1 MTYTKDD
8 FRQMFQKPFN
18 IDEWQQILQHYFH
31 ATELRAEPE
40 RTKESTDDE
49 QGYYLG
55 AIDTADSYR
64 IGLFY
69 YKIQHGNIARK
80 RVGLRNLVKSFVNPL
95 LGDFNAALVVF
106 DSGTLWR
113 LSLICDMK
121 GESTAPKRFTYV
133 FGESDNYYNTPVG
146 RFKALQDKGISYANL
161 RDAFSVEQVNK
172 TFFAEYK
179 AQYEKFCQY
188 LCEDPEMQQSFQQ
201 FSENSGKAIRDYVKK
216 MLGRIVFLYFVQRKG
231 WLNGDLLYMSRLFSQ
246 SSDDVKA
253 DFLDRVLEPMFFGL
267 LNTPQE
273 ERHANA
279 QANGW
284 DLSLIP
290 GWTNIPYLN
299 GGLFEQDSI
308 DKCKSVFP
316 CDYFKGL
323 FDFFDSYNFTIDE
336 NDPNDAEV
344 GIDPEMLGVI
354 FENLLEDNKDK
365 GAFYTPKEIVRYMCQ
380 ESLIAYLN
388 TNTDIPQEQLRQF
401 VISPEDNAEGFSA
414 DSKAKL
420 LSALQTVKI
429 CDPAIGSGAFPM
441 GLLNELLHCRE
452 ALGESANHAQIK
464 KSIIQNN
471 IYGVDIEKGAVDIAR
486 LRFWLSLV
494 VDEDVPQPLPN
505 LDYKIMQGNSLLESF
520 MGYDLSRI
528 LPVNKNGKTSK
539 FATKTASD
547 NDRQGRLVFGE
558 EQDSIAEI
566 QRLIRLYFSPQ
577 NHKQKE
583 TLKRN
588 IDTKVKEYIIICG
601 GNTPSIVEAVEKI
614 DDNNKPFFLWHL
626 FFADV
631 FQEGGFDIVIANP
644 PYKILTKNNT
654 ETQLLEA
661 YLAKYKSI
669 KKASSKNLFTLFIEK
684 SIESLTCKTNAV
696 ISYIVP
702 EGLYKTRSYNECVNI
717 MSQHGQTTKI
727 VTFTDYVF
735 DNAITGNVIFVY
747 QKGIYGYVTEKYV
760 YIEDGEFRPLIENE
774 NPLLEK
780 IVRNTKPLS
789 EIAYLFKGMVIKD
802 RDMML
807 HNKQESYS
815 HKFILGKNI
824 SKWSINSYY
833 YTNFSDL
840 TIIGGTKRIEK
851 HDVFPRIVIRRTGNE
866 LCCAKLE
873 CPCLTESTLYSCWL
887 KDEKLDINYLYGLL
901 NSRLLNY
908 YNYNKNITN
917 QQGFPQILMTDLQ
930 QLPIRIGDKQQ
941 ITTIA
946 SSVNNKNEDS
956 YTDFLVYHLY
966 GLTYDEVLI
975 VDPDTPITREE
986 YENINI

>member
-246 SSDDVKA
+246 SADDVKA

-323 FDFFDSYNFTIDE
+323 FDFFDSYNFTVDE

-401 VISPEDNAEGFSA
+401 VISPEDKAEDFSV

-452 ALGESANHAQIK
+452 ALGESADHAQIK

-547 NDRQGRLVFGE
+547 NDRQGRIVFGD
-558 EQDSIAEI
+558 EQDTIAEI

-626 FFADV
+626 LFADV
-631 FQEGGFDIVIANP
+631 FQEGGFDIVIGNP
-644 PYKILTKNNT
+644 PFG
-654 ETQLLEA
+654 
-661 YLAKYKSI
+661 AKYDKQTKRMFQESYI
-669 KKASSKNLFTLFIEK
+669 TAKTISGVQKASYDTFTLFIERGYNLLK
-684 SIESLTCKTNAV
+684 KNGNFA
-696 ISYIVP
+696 YIVP
-702 EGLYKTRSYNECVNI
+702 IALTSSDSLTGIHRMLINNCHTIYISSYAVRPKPVFENAVVNTSILLFQKTETPCQYLYSTKMHRRGGEFNLQNLIDNLQFVDVKDFILYGRIPKIGTRLEQIVLSKILDQSPLHAFLDTKGKPIYYRTSGGRYFKVVTNYP
-717 MSQHGQTTKI
+717 TTSTKEKAMFFKSEL
-727 VTFTDYVF
+727 T
-735 DNAITGNVIFVY
+735 NAIGCILSSSLAFWFY
-747 QKGIYGYVTEKYV
+747 QIYSNNLDWKTYE
-760 YIEDGEFRPLIENE
+760 IENFTIPQLSKE
-774 NPLLEK
+774 NIEFLDKLYTRYLTDIESNANVREVSKSSSYKVNNFKEYK
-780 IVRNTKPLS
+780 IVRSKS
-789 EIAYLFKGMVIKD
+789 IIDEIDDYI
-802 RDMML
+802 
-807 HNKQESYS
+807 
-815 HKFILGKNI
+815 
-824 SKWSINSYY
+824 
-833 YTNFSDL
+833 
-840 TIIGGTKRIEK
+840 
-851 HDVFPRIVIRRTGNE
+851 
-866 LCCAKLE
+866 
-873 CPCLTESTLYSCWL
+873 CP
-887 KDEKLDINYLYGLL
+887 
-901 NSRLLNY
+901 
-908 YNYNKNITN
+908 
-917 QQGFPQILMTDLQ
+917 
-930 QLPIRIGDKQQ
+930 
-941 ITTIA
+941 
-946 SSVNNKNEDS
+946 
-956 YTDFLVYHLY
+956 LY
-966 GLTYDEVLI
+966 GLTK
-975 VDPDTPITREE
+975 EE
-986 YENINI
+986 TDFIKNYELEFRLAGE